1 MQIVGLPLLNDAIRQ
16 HPEAGPML
24 RAFHALV
31 AAAAWSGAADLL
43 ATLPRSRPDGPGGQW
58 RLVLDHPPL
67 TIRWS
72 VHFAA
77 RLVVIDGISLESP

>member
-1 MQIVGLPLLNDAIRQ
+1 MQIVGLPLLDNAIRQ

-31 AAAAWSGAADLL
+31 AAADWSGPEGLG
-43 ATLPRSRPDGPGGQW
+43 ATLPLSRPEGPGQW

-72 VHFAA
+72 AHFAA
-77 RLVVIDGISLESP
+77 RLVVIDGISFANP

>member
-16 HPEAGPML
+16 HREAGPML

-31 AAAAWSGAADLL
+31 AAADWSGAADLL
-43 ATLPRSRPDGPGGQW
+43 ATLPRSRQDAAGGPW

-67 TIRWS
+67 TLRWS

-77 RLVVIDGISLESP
+77 RLVVIDAISLEIP